1 MWPAFVIALFAGFLI
16 GYLFR
21 KVFFRDAIVIK
32 QLDEQLAVATDAL
45 EQARATQKLLEQEN
59 ADLKYLLGEE
69 KKSRTYA
76 EQRYDQGQQSD

>member
-32 QLDEQLAVATDAL
+32 QLDRELTEASEAL
-45 EQARATQKLLEQEN
+45 EQARSTQKLLEQEN
-59 ADLKYLLGEE
+59 ADLKYQLGEE
-69 KKSRTYA
+69 KKSRAYA
-76 EQRYDQGQQSD
+76 ESKYDQSQDPN